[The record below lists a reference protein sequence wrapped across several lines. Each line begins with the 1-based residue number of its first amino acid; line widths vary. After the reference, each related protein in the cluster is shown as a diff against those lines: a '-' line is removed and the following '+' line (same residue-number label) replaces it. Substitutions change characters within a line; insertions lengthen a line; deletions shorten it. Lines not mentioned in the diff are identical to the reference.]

1 MKPLRV
7 RAHLAFGIAQAA
19 PWGIALDGLLA
30 EQLRPGDVVLVKASR
45 AGGLERIAEAVLVG
59 GDR

>member
-1 MKPLRV
+1 MKPLTV

-30 EQLRPGDVVLVKASR
+30 SELWARQKASCR
-45 AGGLERIAEAVLVG
+45 EQGREYVLSLIHI
-59 GDR
+59 

>member
-1 MKPLRV
+1 MKPLKV

-30 EQLRPGDVVLVKASR
+30 SELWARQKAS
-45 AGGLERIAEAVLVG
+45 
-59 GDR
+59 